1 MLTQASSHKEPI
13 EVYRHMNS
21 KGIGTKL
28 AKYYQSWAL
37 ATEDSGDTK
46 AADKILALG
55 VSNGA
60 QPTASLAK
68 FRESV

>member
-1 MLTQASSHKEPI
+1 
-13 EVYRHMNS
+13 MNS